1 MREKP
6 ICWVGSA
13 LDDLKRFPNEV
24 RRRAGYQLARVQA
37 GLMPDDW
44 KPMPTIGPGVCE
56 LRIRTTTAHRVIY
69 TARFGEAVYVLH
81 AFEKRTRR
89 TRQVDLD
96 LARTRLRTVVDR
108 RCDQMEDA

>member
-13 LDDLKRFPNEV
+13 LDDLKRFPDEV

-44 KPMPTIGPGVCE
+44 KPMPTIGPGVSE

-89 TRQVDLD
+89 TRQVDLE
-96 LARTRLRTVVDR
+96 LARTRLRAVLNR
-108 RCDQMEDA
+108 RRAETEEP

>member
-13 LDDLKRFPNEV
+13 LDDLKRFPDEV
-24 RRRAGYQLARVQA
+24 RRQAGYQLARVQA

-44 KPMPTIGPGVCE
+44 KPMSTIGPGVCE
-56 LRIRTTTAHRVIY
+56 LRIRTMTAHRVIY
-69 TARFGEAVYVLH
+69 SARFGEAVYVLH

-96 LARTRLRTVVDR
+96 LARTRLRAIVSRRRDR
-108 RCDQMEDA
+108 AEKP

>member
-13 LDDLKRFPNEV
+13 LDDLKRFPDEV

-44 KPMPTIGPGVCE
+44 KPMPTVGPGACA
-56 LRIRTTTAHRVIY
+56 LRIRTMTAHRVIY
-69 TARFGEAVYVLH
+69 TAKLGEAV
-81 AFEKRTRR
+81 
-89 TRQVDLD
+89 
-96 LARTRLRTVVDR
+96 
-108 RCDQMEDA
+108 